1 MLDQDSDK
9 SLDRSKCYT
18 VDHDR
23 TVFLTICSCVFQFE
37 SLRQL
42 EVKLD
47 GTALPRSS
55 DGVFQMEVDLRA
67 IECAVAFVDYIVK
80 AKIIECAAETFGC
93 YLPVL
98 IASHAVFRTGGQLYV
113 IFESEQL
120 IYLIDQSYNTFD
132 LVTDLF
138 RHHEDMCIIL
148 CETAYTHQT
157 M

>member
-37 SLRQL
+37 SLWKLHIQL
-42 EVKLD
+42 D
-47 GTALPRSS
+47 SSALPCSS
-55 DGVFQMEVDLRA
+55 DRVCQMEVDLRSV
-67 IECAVAFVDYIVK
+67 ECSVSFIYHIVK
-80 AKIIECAAETFGC
+80 TKVIKRTTKTFC
-93 YLPVL
+93 CKFPVF
-98 IASHAVFRTGGQLYV
+98 ITSHTVFRTCGKFYV